1 MQRVPPRLIIE
12 GGEVGAVNERSQHLE
27 AWVEQGLISAEQA
40 VAIRDYEERTQ
51 EPGRPLLSHGRVPL
65 VTEALGYLG
74 IGVAAAALVIL
85 LAEDWTTFPLGT
97 RLAATGIGTVVL
109 LLAGWLLR
117 SNDEPAFARFGSVLW
132 ALAVASAAWFTGIL
146 MVDGVE
152 ADEVDVAFTI
162 GAVAT
167 LVGATL
173 YAMRREVL
181 QLIVLAAGSAT
192 LVIGLVQLP
201 LDKGEAAAVQ
211 VGIALWVLA
220 IVWLALTYRGVLIPR
235 ALAYGLGAFAALMGP
250 DAVATG
256 NGEPIGGGLLLGL
269 VTAFALI
276 AASVWLRENV
286 LLVFGSIGAFG
297 YLLGT
302 LKHFFGDTM
311 GMPLVLLTTGAIL
324 LVVAFLTMRLRRTPG
339 AHAARHHPPTA
350 HPV

>member
-1 MQRVPPRLIIE
+1 MKEQ
-12 GGEVGAVNERSQHLE
+12 SHHLE
-27 AWVEQGLISAEQA
+27 AWVEQGLISREQA
-40 VAIRDYEERTQ
+40 VAIREYEDRTQ
-51 EPGRPLLSHGRVPL
+51 EPERPLLSHGRVPL

-97 RLAATGIGTVVL
+97 RLAATFISTVVFIM
-109 LLAGWLLR
+109 AGWLLR
-117 SNDEPAFARFGSVLW
+117 TSDEPAFARFGSVLW

-152 ADEVDVAFTI
+152 ADDAVAAFTV
-162 GAVAT
+162 GAVTTLIAT
-167 LVGATL
+167 SL

-201 LDKGEAAAVQ
+201 LDTGDTAAVQ

-220 IVWLALTYRGVLIPR
+220 LVWLTLTYRGVLVPR

-250 DAVATG
+250 DGWVTG
-256 NGEPIGGGLLLGL
+256 GGEPIGGGLLLGL
-269 VTAFALI
+269 VTSFTLI

-297 YLLGT
+297 YLLGS

-311 GMPLVLLTTGAIL
+311 GMPLVLLTTGVIL

-339 AHAARHHPPTA
+339 AHAAGHHPPTA
-350 HPV
+350 HPA